1 MYPIDTTSKFRRLRQ
16 NSDESTNND
25 DKVENELMTY
35 QKLMQN
41 LHDQVS
47 WTRRQLNYIAFSL
60 EYRVA
65 YELRRGE
72 VYEFDWGLNVH
83 AELSQRHYGV
93 VLLDSYANNDIVV
106 VVPLKTRHHE
116 PNPMSDVNI
125 GKLCNVS
132 DDKETLAV
140 INQIRGLDKLRIYQ
154 KGLIKDGNLNKERG
168 PITILK
174 AEQMDKIIT
183 GINQLIIQGRTVIQ

>member
-1 MYPIDTTSKFRRLRQ
+1 MYPLDSQNKFRRLRQ
-16 NSDESTNND
+16 NSNEHSHLEDKSES
-25 DKVENELMTY
+25 ELIAY

-47 WTRRQLNYIAFSL
+47 WTRRQLNYIAFNL
-60 EYRVA
+60 EYRVE

-125 GKLCNVS
+125 GKLHNVTE
-132 DDKETLAV
+132 DKETLAV

-154 KGLIKDGNLNKERG
+154 KGLIKDGSLNKDRG
-168 PITILK
+168 PITILNEK
-174 AEQMDKIIT
+174 QMDKIVA
-183 GINQLIIQGRTVIQ
+183 GINQLLIEGRTVIQ